1 MVKHFTND
9 EADAGSTP
17 ADTLYVTLNYLILN
31 RKYNDEIIFLKIPRR
46 GIYLST
52 FLIVYPYVNSSF
64 GEMFIYRH
72 SWLLI
77 HTLHYLIIIMY
88 EHMIKF

>member
-52 FLIVYPYVNSSF
+52 FLIVYPYVNS
-64 GEMFIYRH
+64 
-72 SWLLI
+72 WLLI
-77 HTLHYLIIIMY
+77 HTLHYLILIMY